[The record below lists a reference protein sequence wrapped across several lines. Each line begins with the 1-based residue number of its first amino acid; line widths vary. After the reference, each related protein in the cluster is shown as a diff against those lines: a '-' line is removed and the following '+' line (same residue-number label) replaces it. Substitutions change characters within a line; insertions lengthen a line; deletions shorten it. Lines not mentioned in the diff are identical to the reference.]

1 MYKHKKTLEQ
11 KNKSCQENCIKDLKI
26 KIEDREDKIF
36 KLRYD
41 KDKRKQKIKDKIRKV
56 KDKNRR

>member
-1 MYKHKKTLEQ
+1 MSNSKRLCLDKDLKER
-11 KNKSCQENCIKDLKI
+11 IKDLKI

-41 KDKRKQKIKDKIRKV
+41 KDKRK
-56 KDKNRR
+56 

>member
-1 MYKHKKTLEQ
+1 MFKDKI
-11 KNKSCQENCIKDLKI
+11 NKRFKLNDLKI

-41 KDKRKQKIKDKIRKV
+41 KD
-56 KDKNRR
+56 